1 MLGLFNDILGYI
13 LMAVLALCGIWFTIR
28 TKGVQFRMVGEMF
41 RLLKDKPADSMKG
54 TMAVNP
60 AVWHDEFAICLF
72 FLPYEAV
79 RHDFC

>member
-41 RLLKDKPADSMKG
+41 RLLKDKPADSTEGRQWQLTLQFGM
-54 TMAVNP
+54 TSLRYVC
-60 AVWHDEFAICLF
+60 FSAI
-72 FLPYEAV
+72 
-79 RHDFC
+79 